1 MNNQIFI
8 SLGSNLGN
16 KKAKLLSAFD
26 EIELLIGTIVSK
38 SSFYESE
45 PWGYSS
51 NEFFVNCV
59 IEIASELD
67 AFQTLNEL
75 HRIETKL
82 GRLRKD
88 TLEYIDRTI
97 DLDLLYFGNQIIENQ
112 IIVPHPR
119 LYLRKFV
126 LVPLNEIAKDF
137 VDPLKNKTIHQL
149 LNECEDKSLLIKA

>member
-1 MNNQIFI
+1 MKNQIFI

-97 DLDLLYFGNQIIENQ
+97 DLDLLYFGNQIIENP

-126 LVPLNEIAKDF
+126 LVPLNEIAKNF